1 VTSTPQLFRL
11 MNELVFV
18 LLGALLA
25 WAAFTGHYYF
35 DPRSLM
41 WLLLAGLLVAYGAV
55 TMVWS
60 SGPRAIAIVRGGSL
74 IIVGLVM
81 LSLAHVILRWVE
93 PMLIFA
99 GAVLALRG
107 VIVALLVLRIPAP
120 AAPVKT
126 R

>member
-1 VTSTPQLFRL
+1 VTSTAQLFRL
-11 MNELVFV
+11 VNEVVFV

-35 DPRSLM
+35 DPRSMM

-55 TMVWS
+55 AAMWS

-74 IIVGLVM
+74 IVVGLVM
-81 LSLAHVILRWVE
+81 LSLSHVILRWVE

-99 GAVLALRG
+99 GAVLAARG
-107 VIVALLVLRIPAP
+107 LIVAALVLR
-120 AAPVKT
+120 AAPPTPAKS

>member
-1 VTSTPQLFRL
+1 VTSTSQLFRL

-25 WAAFTGHYYF
+25 WAAYTGHYYF
-35 DPRSLM
+35 DPRSAM

-55 TMVWS
+55 AMVWS
-60 SGPRAIAIVRGGSL
+60 SGPRSIAIVRGGSL
-74 IIVGLVM
+74 IIVGLEM
-81 LSLAHVILRWVE
+81 LSLAHVKLRWVE

-107 VIVALLVLRIPAP
+107 LILAVLVLRTAAP
-120 AAPVKT
+120 ASVKT

>member
-1 VTSTPQLFRL
+1 MTSTTQLFRL
-11 MNELVFV
+11 MNEVIFV

-35 DPRSLM
+35 NPRSMM

-55 TMVWS
+55 AAMWS

-74 IIVGLVM
+74 TIVGLVM
-81 LSLAHVILRWVE
+81 LSLSHVILRWVQ

-99 GAVLALRG
+99 GAVLAARG
-107 VIVALLVLRIPAP
+107 LIVAALVLRSAPSAP
-120 AAPVKT
+120 AKS

>member
-25 WAAFTGHYYF
+25 WAAYTGHYYF
-35 DPRSLM
+35 DPRGVM

-55 TMVWS
+55 AMVWS
-60 SGPRAIAIVRGGSL
+60 SGPRSIAIVRGGSL
-74 IIVGLVM
+74 IVVGLVM
-81 LSLAHVILRWVE
+81 LSLSRVIMRWVE

-107 VIVALLVLRIPAP
+107 LILAVLVLRTAAP
-120 AAPVKT
+120 AAAKT

>member
-1 VTSTPQLFRL
+1 MTSTPQLFRL

-25 WAAFTGHYYF
+25 WAAYTGHYYF
-35 DPRSLM
+35 DPRGIM

-55 TMVWS
+55 TVVWS
-60 SGPRAIAIVRGGSL
+60 SGPRSIAVVRGGSL

-81 LSLAHVILRWVE
+81 LGMSHVILRWVE

-99 GAVLALRG
+99 GVVLALRG
-107 VIVALLVLRIPAP
+107 LIVAALVLRTAVP
-120 AAPVKT
+120 APVKT

>member
-1 VTSTPQLFRL
+1 VTSTTQLFRL
-11 MNELVFV
+11 MNEVIFV

-35 DPRSLM
+35 NPRSMM

-55 TMVWS
+55 AAMWS

-74 IIVGLVM
+74 TIVGLVM
-81 LSLAHVILRWVE
+81 LSLSHVILRWVQ

-99 GAVLALRG
+99 GAVLAARG
-107 VIVALLVLRIPAP
+107 LIVAALVLRSAPSAP
-120 AAPVKT
+120 AKS

>member
-1 VTSTPQLFRL
+1 MTSTPQLFRL

-35 DPRSLM
+35 DPRGLM

-74 IIVGLVM
+74 ILVGLVM
-81 LSLAHVILRWVE
+81 LSLSHVILRWVE

-107 VIVALLVLRIPAP
+107 LIVAALVLRTPAP
-120 AAPVKT
+120 APAKT

>member
-1 VTSTPQLFRL
+1 

-25 WAAFTGHYYF
+25 WAAYTGHYYF
-35 DPRSLM
+35 DPRGMM

-55 TMVWS
+55 TVVWS
-60 SGPRAIAIVRGGSL
+60 SGRRSIAIVRGGSL

-81 LSLAHVILRWVE
+81 LSLSRVVMRWVE

-107 VIVALLVLRIPAP
+107 LILAVLVLRTAP
-120 AAPVKT
+120 AKS